1 VFLVIVFEIQ
11 CDGNPDFK
19 NRRANG
25 TFGGIGGINLTRLPL
40 VSASSMQHIAE
51 LHYDSHTSSEKPH
64 KNKRTN
70 EAMHAS

>member
-1 VFLVIVFEIQ
+1 MFLVILFEIQ
-11 CDGNPDFK
+11 CDGNQDFK

-25 TFGGIGGINLTRLPL
+25 RFGGINLTRLPL
-40 VSASSMQHIAE
+40 VSAPSILHITE